1 MIIIKTKCR
10 RQAPDS
16 HGRVLIFLTRVP
28 VLFFFLSVWKKSLTR
43 TISYIAYK
51 VLVAL
56 LPESKS
62 RSPTYRYT
70 KNQDQRV
77 EEEKKKEYRG
87 NNQNPPEKEIPR
99 KTIRKDNRFIVY
111 FQQLSDRN
119 EVEKKKK
126 MKIRRRRKRGFAF
139 QPPSR
144 PVIGWVFFFLFWLN
158 CWLVW
163 CNYHSRAAS
172 DTADV
177 RKNNRPGR
185 TESRELFQ
193 NAFGRGSSNSP
204 SYARDMGK
212 TRSNVCVPTYR
223 T

>member
-1 MIIIKTKCR
+1 
-10 RQAPDS
+10 
-16 HGRVLIFLTRVP
+16 V
-28 VLFFFLSVWKKSLTR
+28 KKSLTR

-56 LPESKS
+56 LLESKS
-62 RSPTYRYT
+62 RGPTYRYT

-77 EEEKKKEYRG
+77 EEEKKEYRG

-144 PVIGWVFFFLFWLN
+144 PVIG
-158 CWLVW
+158 
-163 CNYHSRAAS
+163 
-172 DTADV
+172 
-177 RKNNRPGR
+177 
-185 TESRELFQ
+185 
-193 NAFGRGSSNSP
+193 
-204 SYARDMGK
+204 
-212 TRSNVCVPTYR
+212 
-223 T
+223 